1 MLKREP
7 RGRRWKMGVG
17 NILNVDR
24 DKDFL
29 MVETYKYYT
38 IETEIPEMRNSEA
51 VVVLFNNMF
60 ETKTP

>member
-1 MLKREP
+1 
-7 RGRRWKMGVG
+7 MGVG